1 MPLPT
6 GTRLGPY
13 EVVAPLG
20 AGGMGE
26 VYRARD
32 AKLDR
37 FVAIKVLPP
46 HLGADP
52 VAMARFDREAKA
64 VAALS
69 HPNIL
74 SIFDF
79 GQQGPTAYAVME
91 LLEGDTMRE
100 KLLAPVSIRKAI
112 DYGVQIAR
120 GLAAAHAK
128 GIAHRDLKP
137 ENVFVTTDGRVKIL
151 DFGLARHTV
160 AFARSADVTTVPGV
174 TRPTDPG
181 TVLGTVGYMSPEQA
195 RGEPGDQRSD
205 IFSLGVLL
213 YELVSGR
220 RAFHRDT
227 AAETM
232 TAILREE
239 PPPLTESAS
248 SAVPPGLARVIDH
261 CLEKNPAERFQS
273 ASDVAFALENLSGT
287 SSSGPHAATTRG
299 GRGSAWL
306 PWGIA
311 AVLAVALIALGV
323 SYARRPAATIPTTRL
338 AVTLP
343 DNLPIAR
350 FGSPNT
356 ALTIS
361 PDGTRLVFTGVP
373 GPGRLLQLYQRP
385 LDSLNIE
392 PIPGTDGARQPFFSP
407 DGKWVAFFTV
417 AGDLKKVPLDGGPAV
432 TITRGLLNG
441 QLTFGVWRPDDVIVF
456 AATDNLKQV
465 PAAGGSP
472 SDLTKAAGT
481 SGRELHHAP
490 QVVPETGD
498 ILFTVYGNETPRLDI
513 LRWDTRTRSTV
524 LQNVKDAVLTPS
536 GHLLFVRDGTLMAAP
551 FDASARSAG
560 TPMPLPESVAIDSEL
575 YATPQLAVSRT
586 GTLAYVPAGAR
597 NERPAVGWVDRAG
610 AFQEVGMLPRRA
622 QAAALSPDGQRAAIL
637 LGTQLLLYDLRRAVA
652 TPIEVR
658 ESDRD
663 SIGWHPDGKR
673 ITLGGV
679 VLSLF
684 DPDSGKDA
692 PLTAL
697 GRLKRY
703 PSWSQDGRTVAYMTY
718 NPTSDVYVLTPGE
731 GATPRALVAT
741 DANEDAPSVSPDG
754 RWLAYTSTQS
764 VDVTG
769 RTNVFVVR
777 FPDGTGRTQITDE
790 GAGRPFWSHDSRELF
805 FPGPP
810 GVLKS
815 VSVGPGSALQVGT
828 ARTLFPLNNLRF
840 VGAAPDG
847 RLLAFRESPPKLPTE
862 IVVVQNWL
870 EELTRL
876 VPQP

>member
-1 MPLPT
+1 VPLAT

-26 VYRARD
+26 VYRCRD
-32 AKLDR
+32 TKLDR
-37 FVAIKVLPP
+37 FVAVKVLPP
-46 HLGADP
+46 HLAADP
-52 VAMARFDREAKA
+52 VALARFDREAKA
-64 VAALS
+64 IAALS

-79 GQQGPTAYAVME
+79 GRQGDTAYAVME
-91 LLEGDTMRE
+91 LLEGETLRE
-100 KLLAPVSIRKAI
+100 KLGAPVPIRKAI
-112 DYGVQIAR
+112 DYGVQIAS

-137 ENVFVTTDGRVKIL
+137 ENVFVTSDGRVKIL

-160 AFARSADVTTVPGV
+160 ALASADVTTLPGV

-195 RGEPGDQRSD
+195 RGEPGDTRSD
-205 IFSLGVLL
+205 IFSLGAVL
-213 YELVSGR
+213 YELISGR
-220 RAFHRDT
+220 RAFHRET

-232 TAILREE
+232 TAIIREE
-239 PPPLTESAS
+239 PPALTESTPL
-248 SAVPPGLARVIDH
+248 AVPPGLARVTDH
-261 CLEKNPAERFQS
+261 CLEKNPGERFQS

-287 SSSGPHAATTRG
+287 SSAAAHAVVRSGWRSRAWVPWTLAA
-299 GRGSAWL
+299 L
-306 PWGIA
+306 
-311 AVLAVALIALGV
+311 LAIALIALRAID
-323 SYARRPAATIPTTRL
+323 ARRPPASEPTTRL
-338 AVTLP
+338 SVALP
-343 DNLPIAR
+343 DTLPIAR
-350 FGSPNT
+350 LGTPGTSM
-356 ALTIS
+356 AIS
-361 PDGTRLVFTGVP
+361 PDGRRLVFIGTT
-373 GPGRLLQLYQRP
+373 GPGRYQLYARP
-385 LDSLNIE
+385 FDSLKIE
-392 PIPGTDGARQPFFSP
+392 PIPGSEGARQPFFSP

-417 AGDLKKVPLDGGPAV
+417 AGELKKVPLDGGPPV

-441 QLTFGVWRPDDVIVF
+441 QWTFGVWRSDDIIVF

-465 PAAGGSP
+465 PASGGAP
-472 SDLTKAAGT
+472 SDLTTADVAK
-481 SGRELHHAP
+481 GRELHHAP
-490 QVVPETGD
+490 QIVPETGD
-498 ILFTVYGNETPRLDI
+498 VLFTVYGNDTPRLDI
-513 LRWDTRTRSTV
+513 LRWDTRMRSTV

-536 GHLLFVRDGTLMAAP
+536 GHLLYVRDGTLMAAP
-551 FDASARSAG
+551 FDARQRTAG
-560 TPMPLPESVAIDSEL
+560 TPTPLPESVAIDSEL
-575 YATPQLAVSRT
+575 YATPQLAVSAT
-586 GTLAYVPAGAR
+586 GTLAYVPTGAE
-597 NERPAVGWVDRAG
+597 NERPAVGWVNRMG
-610 AFQEVGMLPRRA
+610 LFQEVGTLPRRG

-637 LGTQLLLYDLRRAVA
+637 TGTQLLLYDLRRGVA

-673 ITLGGV
+673 VTLGGV

-684 DPDSGKDA
+684 DPDSGKDV
-692 PLTAL
+692 PLTEL
-697 GRLKRY
+697 GRLKRF
-703 PSWSQDGRTVAYMTY
+703 PSWSADGRTVAYMTF
-718 NPTSDVYVLTPGE
+718 NPTNDIYVLTPGQA
-731 GATPRALVAT
+731 ATPRALVAT
-741 DANEDAPSVSPDG
+741 DAIEDAPAVSPDG

-777 FPDGTGRTQITDE
+777 FPEGTGRTQITEE
-790 GAGRPFWSHDSRELF
+790 GAGRPFWSRDSRELF

-815 VSVGPGSALQVGT
+815 VSVAPGDTLQVGP
-828 ARTLFPLNNLRF
+828 AKTLFPLNGLRF

-847 RLLAFRESPPKLPTE
+847 RLLAFKEPPPKLPTE

-870 EELTRL
+870 QELTRL
-876 VPQP
+876 VPRP

>member
-1 MPLPT
+1 
-6 GTRLGPY
+6 
-13 EVVAPLG
+13 
-20 AGGMGE
+20 MGE
-26 VYRARD
+26 VYRALD
-32 AKLDR
+32 TKLDR
-37 FVAIKVLPP
+37 FVAVKVLPA
-46 HLGADP
+46 HLAADA
-52 VAMARFDREAKA
+52 VALARFDREAKA

-79 GQQGPTAYAVME
+79 GRQGETAYAVME
-91 LLEGDTMRE
+91 LLEGETLRE
-100 KLLAPVSIRKAI
+100 KLAAPVPIRKAI

-137 ENVFVTTDGRVKIL
+137 ENVFVTTDNRVKIL
-151 DFGLARHTV
+151 DFGLARNAV
-160 AFARSADVTTVPGV
+160 ALAKAADVTTVPGLS
-174 TRPTDPG
+174 RPTDPG

-220 RAFHRDT
+220 RAFQHET

-239 PPPLTESAS
+239 PPALTESTPS
-248 SAVPPGLARVIDH
+248 GVPPGLARVIVH

-273 ASDVAFALENLSGT
+273 ASDVAFALENLSG
-287 SSSGPHAATTRG
+287 SSSAAHAVAHD
-299 GRGSAWL
+299 GRNRAWL
-306 PWGIA
+306 PWTA
-311 AVLAVALIALGV
+311 AALLAIALMALV
-323 SYARRPAATIPTTRL
+323 ANDALRPTPSEPSTRL
-338 AVTLP
+338 SVSLP
-343 DNLPIAR
+343 DALPIAR
-350 FGSPNT
+350 LGSPGT
-356 ALTIS
+356 SVTIS
-361 PDGTRLVFTGVP
+361 PDGQRLVFMGTT
-373 GPGRLLQLYQRP
+373 GPGRVQLYSRA
-385 LDSLNIE
+385 LDSLKIE
-392 PIPGTDGARQPFFSP
+392 PIADTAGARQPFFSP
-407 DGKWVAFFTV
+407 DGKWVAFFTL
-417 AGDLKKVPLDGGPAV
+417 AGELKKVPLDGGPPV
-432 TITRGLLNG
+432 TIARGLLNG
-441 QLTFGVWRPDDVIVF
+441 RWTFGVWRKDDIIVF

-472 SDLTKAAGT
+472 SDLTKTDVT

-498 ILFTVYGNETPRLDI
+498 VLFTVFGDETPRLDI
-513 LRWDTRTRSTV
+513 LRWDTRVRSTV
-524 LQNVKDAVLTPS
+524 LRNVKDAVLAPS

-551 FDASARSAG
+551 FDARARTAG
-560 TPMPLPESVAIDSEL
+560 TPVQLPESVAIDSEL
-575 YATPQLAVSRT
+575 YATPQLAVSGT
-586 GTLAYVPAGAR
+586 GTLAYLPAGLE
-597 NERPAVGWVDRAG
+597 NDRPVIGWVDRTG

-622 QAAALSPDGQRAAIL
+622 QAAALSPDGQRAAL
-637 LGTQLLLYDLRRAVA
+637 LTGTQLLLYDLRRAVA
-652 TPIEVR
+652 TPAEVR

-684 DPDSGKDA
+684 DADSGKDT
-692 PLTAL
+692 PLTEL
-697 GRLKRY
+697 GRLKRF
-703 PSWSQDGRTVAYMTY
+703 PSWSPDGRTVAYTTF
-718 NPTSDVYVLTPGE
+718 NPTSDIYVLTPGQ
-731 GATPRALVAT
+731 GAMPRALVAT

-754 RWLAYTSTQS
+754 RWLAYTSSQS

-769 RTNVFVVR
+769 RNNVFIVR

-790 GAGRPFWSHDSRELF
+790 GAGRPFWSHDGRELF

-815 VSVGPGSALQVGT
+815 VSIAPGDALQVGQT
-828 ARTLFPLNNLRF
+828 KTLFPINGLRL

-847 RLLAFRESPPKLPTE
+847 RVLAFREALPKLPTE

-870 EELTRL
+870 QELTGL
-876 VPQP
+876 VPRQ

>member
-1 MPLPT
+1 VPLPT

-13 EVVAPLG
+13 ELVAPLG

-32 AKLDR
+32 TKLDR
-37 FVAIKVLPP
+37 FVAVKVLPP
-46 HLGADP
+46 HLSTDP
-52 VAMARFDREAKA
+52 VALARFDREAKA

-79 GQQGPTAYAVME
+79 GRQGQTAYAVME
-91 LLEGDTMRE
+91 LLEGETLRE
-100 KLLAPVSIRKAI
+100 KLTAPIPIRKAI

-120 GLAAAHAK
+120 GLGAAHVK

-160 AFARSADVTTVPGV
+160 AFARTADVTTVPGV

-220 RAFHRDT
+220 RAFQRDT
-227 AAETM
+227 AAETL

-239 PPPLTESAS
+239 PAAMTDAAP

-261 CLEKNPAERFQS
+261 CLEKNPSERFQS

-287 SSSGPHAATTRG
+287 SGSGAHTAERG
-299 GRGSAWL
+299 RRRLGWL
-306 PWGIA
+306 PWSIA
-311 AVLAVALIALGV
+311 AILAVALIALSV
-323 SYARRPAATIPTTRL
+323 SDARQPAAAVPTTRL
-338 AVTLP
+338 SVALP
-343 DNLPIAR
+343 DAIPIAR

-361 PDGTRLVFTGVP
+361 PDGTRIVFTGIA
-373 GPGRLLQLYQRP
+373 GPGRLQLYVRP
-385 LDSLNIE
+385 LGSLNIE
-392 PIPGTDGARQPFFSP
+392 PIAGTEGARQPFFSP
-407 DGKWVAFFTV
+407 DGTWVGFFTV
-417 AGDLKKVPLDGGPAV
+417 AGDMKKVPLDGGPPV

-441 QLTFGVWRPDDVIVF
+441 QSTFGVWRPDDVIVF

-465 PAAGGSP
+465 SAAGGSP
-472 SDLTKAAGT
+472 SDLTKTDVT

-498 ILFTVYGNETPRLDI
+498 ILFSVYGNETPRLDL

-551 FDASARSAG
+551 FDASTRTAG

-586 GTLAYVPAGAR
+586 GTLAYVPASTG
-597 NERPAVGWVDRAG
+597 NERPAIGWVDRLG
-610 AFQEVGMLPRRA
+610 AFQEVGTLPRRA
-622 QAAALSPDGQRAAIL
+622 QASALSPDGQRAAIL
-637 LGTQLLLYDLRRAVA
+637 AGTRLLLYDLRRAVA

-684 DPDSGKDA
+684 DPDSGKDT
-692 PLTAL
+692 PLTGV
-697 GRLKRY
+697 GRLKRS
-703 PSWSQDGRTVAYMTY
+703 PSWSPDGRTVAYMTF
-718 NPTSDVYVLTPGE
+718 NPTNDIYVLTPGQ

-741 DANEDAPSVSPDG
+741 DANEDAPAVSPDG

-764 VDVTG
+764 LDATG
-769 RTNVFVVR
+769 WTNVFVVR
-777 FPDGTGRTQITDE
+777 FPDGTGRTQITDD
-790 GAGRPFWSHDSRELF
+790 GAGRPFWSRDGRELF
-805 FPGPP
+805 FPAPP

-815 VSVGPGSALQVGT
+815 VSVAPGNTLQVGA
-828 ARTLFPLNNLRF
+828 ARTLFSLNDLRF
-840 VGAAPDG
+840 IGAAPDG
-847 RLLAFRESPPKLPTE
+847 RLLAFREPPPKLPTE

-870 EELTRL
+870 QELTRL
-876 VPQP
+876 VPRR